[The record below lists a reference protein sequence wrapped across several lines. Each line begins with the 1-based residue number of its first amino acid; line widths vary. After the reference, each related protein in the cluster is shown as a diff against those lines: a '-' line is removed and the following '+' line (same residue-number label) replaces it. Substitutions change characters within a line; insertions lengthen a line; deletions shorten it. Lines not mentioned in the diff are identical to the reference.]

1 MVPPGVLRAA
11 CPNQH
16 HPPRAT
22 AATRA
27 TSRPTPRARPTR
39 ELTRARPQERSRRT
53 LSKKSKR
60 GDTLAALRDA
70 RSKGSALDRLEL
82 KEEEDVYE
90 QVSEDQYAELVRQRR
105 QGEDF
110 VVDDDGLGY
119 FDDGEEHLG
128 EEDVDPAELGRGQ
141 VTAKR
146 TTAHGA
152 DAVKKAKKL
161 KEARSAADGD
171 EPAQGNKMFQYLGA
185 PGAQPKKKPP
195 PSRAAAAAL
204 DGFDSLID
212 GIGGAAPAR
221 TPRAAPSFGAGL
233 GAGLGGLARGAPP
246 SRRAAAPSALDR
258 AQLPVSGGR
267 SLAAPRAR
275 LSYSQAAP
283 LAPAWG
289 GEVSFDSAPADDMAM
304 DGVLFAQPEDDD
316 APMPPAEEEA
326 PKPKS
331 SRFSKHAAKAA
342 GPSEATLKAL
352 AGPAVVKEEVK
363 AEVAKPEDDDED
375 AVKQPERMTYGDE
388 DESAPAADP
397 SYGTGASV
405 VGGSTV
411 DEAKYL
417 RKDDDGDHCWM
428 YWLDVVEQ
436 SGSIYLVGKV
446 KLEGE
451 DAYASACVVVRDV
464 ERSFFVLP
472 RVDPESGERYPMAKV
487 WAETRAELV
496 PRCVPKQAPFKCK
509 GVKRGYCFGDG
520 SVPRDDATEYLKV
533 KYLSKFRPPPR
544 GLCDRGGRVIEK
556 ILGAGATPLELFL
569 VKRKLMGPC
578 WIRVDKPKA
587 HSPKV
592 SWCAVEVEVASP
604 KAITLAR
611 DCPYAAP
618 PLVCTTISLK
628 TVVNPKTHQHE
639 IVAVSA
645 LTHRGVGID
654 GATPDGGRG
663 EDERLFAPSPG
674 ASHKA
679 GSRRWTCV
687 GARPLGAEIAAATKG
702 AARFPRDLATDLKVA
717 EKHGFLSDKGTVT
730 LAPNERALVSCLLS
744 RLQQD
749 DPDVLVGHN
758 ILGFELDVLLGRALH
773 LKLGNA
779 WSKVG
784 RLKRNKPPSRWK
796 AASGRDTFHASAT
809 CGRLICDTYLAARE
823 HVRGATT
830 YALAALAATQLGVR
844 GRRALEPQDVAHLLG
859 STKEHVAGLLRH
871 SAEDCRLVER
881 LMLRL
886 QIMPL
891 SKQLTAISGNLL
903 ARTLKGH
910 RAERIEYLLLHEF
923 HRIKYIAPEKQ
934 RYDEDSDDDSNG
946 KGKGKKRDRHAGR
959 AKAAYQGGLVLE
971 PKKGFYDSHVLLLDF
986 ASLYPSIIQE
996 YDICF
1001 TTIDWSKY
1009 ALPEKLE
1016 DAPAAK
1022 RRAVEDGDDDAGD
1035 DEDDDDAAPE
1045 LPPLPDRAGGA
1056 TGGGVLPKVLKALID
1071 RRREVKQLIKKEKNP
1086 KTLETYN
1093 IRQMALKL
1101 TANSM
1106 YGCLGFSHSRFFAKP
1121 LAALV
1126 TSLGRDTLQATADV
1140 AEKEL
1145 GLEVIYGDTDSIMI
1159 NTRTDDL
1166 AVVKDLGAKVKKAV
1180 NKRYRLLE
1188 LELDGIFKAMLLL
1201 KKKKYAALVVNEDP
1215 KTGQLSYKKETKGL
1229 DLVRRDWCPLS
1240 KATGTAILDHLLS
1253 GEGSEAIV
1261 SAVNAVL
1268 EDVGQRARS
1277 GDVDVADYVITRGLN
1292 KPVEKY
1298 PDSKSQPHL
1307 RVAKAMLK
1315 EGRAVNVGDHIPY
1328 VICMGS
1334 DKNVADR
1341 SYHPDAVATVTKID
1355 EENRPPPSAKEA
1367 EAPPVVTPGSSEKPS
1382 LEKPKVDV
1390 EWYLTQQI
1398 LPPIARLC
1406 EPIAGMSRASIAD
1419 KLGLD
1424 ARKFAAAMARSQSAL
1439 DEANAN
1445 MRSFTPASLQ
1455 SDEERFADCQPL
1467 VVECGSCKLRWPL
1480 PLEQRGARARLEAA
1494 RDAATPAKA
1503 ADCKALSC
1511 GHCRAKLLGYKN
1523 AASCF
1528 SRVSVALQMATR
1540 ASLKDYYDGWMVCDD
1555 SACGARTRQL
1565 SCAGVRCLSRGCKGK
1580 LVPEANEKR
1589 IYTQLQYYAALFDD
1603 DRLACPPKSDEREV
1617 AKFLMKQV
1625 ADDIQASAYNFVRPS
1640 IFNVFA
1646 KDFAKYH

>member
-1 MVPPGVLRAA
+1 
-11 CPNQH
+11 
-16 HPPRAT
+16 
-22 AATRA
+22 
-27 TSRPTPRARPTR
+27 
-39 ELTRARPQERSRRT
+39 
-53 LSKKSKR
+53 
-60 GDTLAALRDA
+60 
-70 RSKGSALDRLEL
+70 
-82 KEEEDVYE
+82 
-90 QVSEDQYAELVRQRR
+90 
-105 QGEDF
+105 
-110 VVDDDGLGY
+110 
-119 FDDGEEHLG
+119 
-128 EEDVDPAELGRGQ
+128 
-141 VTAKR
+141 
-146 TTAHGA
+146 
-152 DAVKKAKKL
+152 
-161 KEARSAADGD
+161 
-171 EPAQGNKMFQYLGA
+171 
-185 PGAQPKKKPP
+185 
-195 PSRAAAAAL
+195 
-204 DGFDSLID
+204 
-212 GIGGAAPAR
+212 
-221 TPRAAPSFGAGL
+221 
-233 GAGLGGLARGAPP
+233 
-246 SRRAAAPSALDR
+246 
-258 AQLPVSGGR
+258 
-267 SLAAPRAR
+267 
-275 LSYSQAAP
+275 
-283 LAPAWG
+283 
-289 GEVSFDSAPADDMAM
+289 
-304 DGVLFAQPEDDD
+304 
-316 APMPPAEEEA
+316 
-326 PKPKS
+326 
-331 SRFSKHAAKAA
+331 
-342 GPSEATLKAL
+342 
-352 AGPAVVKEEVK
+352 
-363 AEVAKPEDDDED
+363 
-375 AVKQPERMTYGDE
+375 
-388 DESAPAADP
+388 
-397 SYGTGASV
+397 
-405 VGGSTV
+405 
-411 DEAKYL
+411 
-417 RKDDDGDHCWM
+417 M

-509 GVKRGYCFGDG
+509 GVKRGYCFGDE

-679 GSRRWTCV
+679 GSRRWTC
-687 GARPLGAEIAAATKG
+687 
-702 AARFPRDLATDLKVA
+702 
-717 EKHGFLSDKGTVT
+717 GTVT

-946 KGKGKKRDRHAGR
+946 KKGKKRDRHAGR

-1022 RRAVEDGDDDAGD
+1022 RRA
-1035 DEDDDDAAPE
+1035 
-1045 LPPLPDRAGGA
+1045 
-1056 TGGGVLPKVLKALID
+1056 VLKALID

-1166 AVVKDLGAKVKKAV
+1166 AVVKDLGNKVKKAV

-1328 VICMGS
+1328 VICTGS

-1341 SYHPDAVATVTKID
+1341 SYHPDAVAT
-1355 EENRPPPSAKEA
+1355 
-1367 EAPPVVTPGSSEKPS
+1367 KPS

-1503 ADCKALSC
+1503 AACAALSC
-1511 GHCRAKLLGYKN
+1511 GHCGAKLLGYKN

-1565 SCAGVRCLSRGCKGK
+1565 SCAGVRCLSRGCKGR

-1589 IYTQLQYYAALFDD
+1589 IYTQLQYYRALFDD

-1617 AKFLMKQV
+1617 AKFLQKQV